1 MDVLMMIDIWIVR
14 RAYSQ
19 LRKRADQA
27 IDSGLLCRCADII
40 ARIKVF
46 CLRITVCITKNVGNA
61 RFDATLNHEQIT
73 QEHPAQRFIVMI
85 EHDDVFKRH
94 AVPIHFCGFVFE
106 GMLVATDQRE
116 VADLCQRTLR
126 GIFICD
132 DEMLAFQQRDLL
144 IVSNKWL
151 WHRNTSLVKKG
162 TPAGIPPVAGLAG
175 FCNAIT
181 DDSIAQDPTFV
192 KAGFAIMI
200 ILCKIALKIRFPIFR
215 Q

>member
-14 RAYSQ
+14 RACSQ